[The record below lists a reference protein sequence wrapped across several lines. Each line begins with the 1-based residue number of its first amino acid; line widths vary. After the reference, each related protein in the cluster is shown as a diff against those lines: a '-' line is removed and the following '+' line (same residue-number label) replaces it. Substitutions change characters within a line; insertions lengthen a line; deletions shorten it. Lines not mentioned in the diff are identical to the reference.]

1 MMVRGAVRTAALLLA
16 MLAAASVATSV
27 AAGAAAGPGTAGG
40 ALDAWELI
48 HPGDLDAGN
57 REHRHAVA
65 RDLRQRVELMAAVVP
80 PLAPNRAARV
90 AEEQA
95 RLVALGEEASPRR
108 RSRLYLSRDY
118 QHARLLRILGEAMAA
133 LDCVTGS
140 GDDLRREMA
149 CWARASTQFL
159 DQESIS
165 VALAALRRARL
176 VPRDEDMPV
185 AAMDPVVWYGEYGRG
200 IVTHILTPY
209 LDAEAAP

>member
-1 MMVRGAVRTAALLLA
+1 MRVRGAVRTAALLLA
-16 MLAAASVATSV
+16 MLAAA
-27 AAGAAAGPGTAGG
+27 GPATAGG

-57 REHRHAVA
+57 RYHRHAVA

-80 PLAPNRAARV
+80 ALAPDRAARV
-90 AEEQA
+90 AEKQA
-95 RLVALGEEASPRR
+95 RLTALGDEASPRR

-118 QHARLLRILGEAMAA
+118 QHARLLRILGDAIAA
-133 LDCVTGS
+133 LDCVITS

-159 DQESIS
+159 DEEAIS

-200 IVTHILTPY
+200 IVRHILTPY